1 MFSVKNYAV
10 TGTSRVTHDEV
21 VARSVQWSDNIFS
34 LDLTKIE
41 KSLEACPWIE
51 KASCTKKL
59 PDTLQIHVVER
70 VPVAFAPIDGVVWLV
85 DKDGRILQEDDGVSE
100 GLIALTGIQ
109 GPVTPGQFLKS
120 GECGWALKVILGV
133 GSVTRSKMIEVNVQS
148 EECTIILDDG
158 CRVFMGEE
166 RPDFETVLAVLESI
180 LCELESEEKIAEY
193 IDLRFDK
200 QAVKL
205 R

>member
-1 MFSVKNYAV
+1 
-10 TGTSRVTHDEV
+10 
-21 VARSVQWSDNIFS
+21 
-34 LDLTKIE
+34 
-41 KSLEACPWIE
+41 
-51 KASCTKKL
+51 
-59 PDTLQIHVVER
+59 
-70 VPVAFAPIDGVVWLV
+70 
-85 DKDGRILQEDDGVSE
+85 
-100 GLIALTGIQ
+100 
-109 GPVTPGQFLKS
+109 
-120 GECGWALKVILGV
+120 
-133 GSVTRSKMIEVNVQS
+133 MIEVNVQS